1 VFTLVIAAILR
12 DVFDVPRAVFGG
24 LVIYTLCNTL
34 IPGFAL
40 RAAPEFEPHAP
51 ELETAME
58 PQVTYRHPSG
68 AHPAPEPADTG
79 GAPC

>member
-12 DVFDVPRAVFGG
+12 DVFEVPRAVFGG
-24 LVIYTLCNTL
+24 LVIYTLGNTL

-51 ELETAME
+51 ELDTTLE
-58 PQVTYRHPSG
+58 PQVTYRHPTG
-68 AHPAPEPADTG
+68 AHIAAEPADTAG
-79 GAPC
+79 LP